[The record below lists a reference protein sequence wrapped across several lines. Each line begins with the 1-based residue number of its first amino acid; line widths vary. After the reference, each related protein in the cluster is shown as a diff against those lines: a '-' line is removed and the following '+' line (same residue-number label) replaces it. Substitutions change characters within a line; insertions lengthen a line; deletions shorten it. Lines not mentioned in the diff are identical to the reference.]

1 MRTRLLAPA
10 LLLFGAAACSERS
23 VERPFSHRGVSPGM
37 SATDLRAAAT
47 IAGIGSME
55 CRPLAVVGLAADLLC
70 YTPDSSASMVSL
82 SAMVNSQDSVVPYVV
97 VREGL
102 TAGLSLER
110 LEENWGTP
118 TDRLGTARRWVRG
131 RWTASADTAASIL
144 TVWLSD
150 TATARLVA
158 LASAAERFAAPG
170 ADTLPVINDA
180 TAVLDSLLADSAGG
194 PPVPAADL
202 DAAPSMLGCTRVP
215 PPDNLAGRAG
225 AVSLAYVVDSAGRV
239 ETGNIR
245 VLEATHGG
253 LIAPAI
259 ATVRSCTLQP
269 GTRDGRPVRTLVQQR
284 VSFAPTTK

>member
-1 MRTRLLAPA
+1 MRTLLLPPA
-10 LLLFGAAACSERS
+10 LLLLAAACGDSTA
-23 VERPFSHRGVSPGM
+23 ERPYSYRGVSPGM

-47 IAGIGSME
+47 SAGIGGME
-55 CRPLAVVGLAADLLC
+55 CRPLTVVGLAADLLC
-70 YTPDSSASMVSL
+70 YTPDSSASMVSV

-102 TAGLSLER
+102 TAGLGLER
-110 LEENWGTP
+110 LEETWGAP
-118 TDRLGTARRWVRG
+118 SDRLGTARRWVRG

-158 LASAAERFAAPG
+158 MATAAERYSAPG
-170 ADTLPVINDA
+170 ADTMPVINDA
-180 TAVLDSLLADSAGG
+180 SAVLDSLLADSAGG
-194 PPVPAADL
+194 RPVPAADL
-202 DAAPSMLGCTRVP
+202 DASPSVVGCTRVAP
-215 PPDNLAGRAG
+215 PENLAGKAG

-239 ETGNIR
+239 EPGNIR

-253 LIAPAI
+253 LIASAI

-269 GTRDGRPVRTLVQQR
+269 GTTNGRPVRTLVQQR
-284 VSFAPTTK
+284 VSFQAR